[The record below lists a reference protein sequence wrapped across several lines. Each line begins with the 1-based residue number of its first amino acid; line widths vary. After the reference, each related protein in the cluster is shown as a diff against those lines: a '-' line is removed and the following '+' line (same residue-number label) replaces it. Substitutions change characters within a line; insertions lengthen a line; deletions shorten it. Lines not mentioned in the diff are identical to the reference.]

1 MPSGTPLTIRF
12 TTNVIQPTMKSGS
25 KKPKANTSAITS
37 TIGFDLTYLV
47 TAALKP
53 LNLNF
58 ILLDLIS

>member
-1 MPSGTPLTIRF
+1 MPSGTPFNTKF
-12 TTNVIQPTMKSGS
+12 TTKASQPNTASGS

-37 TIGFDLTYLV
+37 TIGFDFTYLV

-58 ILLDLIS
+58 ISLNLIS